1 VWDSN
6 LSWFIYNYA
15 LSAYSVV
22 SNVFKSFGAMVR
34 SITNLVV
41 DGSDL
46 KLTGSGLFGN
56 LPVLFSDFLFHL
68 GRYHTFDAAAELGGL
83 FNDG

>member
-1 VWDSN
+1 MWNSN
-6 LSWFIYNYA
+6 LSRLINNCA
-15 LSAYSVV
+15 LSAYCLV

-34 SITNLVV
+34 SITNPVA

-46 KLTGSGLFGN
+46 KLTDSGLFGN
-56 LPVLFSDFLFHL
+56 LAVLFSDFFFHQ

>member
-1 VWDSN
+1 M
-6 LSWFIYNYA
+6 
-15 LSAYSVV
+15 V
-22 SNVFKSFGAMVR
+22 SNVFRSFGATVR
-34 SITNLVV
+34 SITNLVA

-46 KLTGSGLFGN
+46 KLIGSGLFGN
-56 LPVLFSDFLFHL
+56 LPVLFSDFLFHQ